1 MAPDAVVHNLH
12 NSIAGHVSH
21 NALSMQHSIG
31 PVARV
36 FGPLHEMRV
45 VVAHA
50 ASDVNLRL
58 QEALAVLRAAFV
70 DMANIHAAVFA
81 VNGHGGLRLGIGSS
95 HSGGSHSGGRPV
107 FVAGLSLSHRNRSC
121 CRCNTDSFQ
130 ILFEINSIFFHLY

>member
-1 MAPDAVVHNLH
+1 MAPDAVMHHLYD
-12 NSIAGHVSH
+12 SIAGHVSH
-21 NALSMQHSIG
+21 DALSMQHSIG

-95 HSGGSHSGGRPV
+95 HSGGRPV
-107 FVAGLSLSHRNRSC
+107 FVAGLSHHNRSC